1 MLKLKLRENEDRIF
15 CDQELMDTGTK
26 RRKARDGTGSEE
38 VEVRRR

>member
-1 MLKLKLRENEDRIF
+1 MLKLKLKEDEDRIF
-15 CDQELMDTGTK
+15 CDQKWMDTGTK

>member
-1 MLKLKLRENEDRIF
+1 MLKLKLKEDEDRIF
-15 CDQELMDTGTK
+15 CDQKWMDTGIK